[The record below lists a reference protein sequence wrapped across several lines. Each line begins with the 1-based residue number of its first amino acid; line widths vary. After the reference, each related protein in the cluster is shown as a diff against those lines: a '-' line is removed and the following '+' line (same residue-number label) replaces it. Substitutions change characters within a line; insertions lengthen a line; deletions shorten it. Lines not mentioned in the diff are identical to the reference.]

1 MDGMYVQGANFMIKW
16 LYLEDGSLLCYS
28 NSLTIFLPYFFR
40 SPSYGGSLI
49 LYSLFQ
55 TISIVH
61 LFIIQ
66 PCTQVS
72 VLLSVFSGF
81 L

>member
-1 MDGMYVQGANFMIKW
+1 MDGMYVREANFMIKW
-16 LYLEDGSLLCYS
+16 LYLEDSSLLCYS
-28 NSLTIFLPYFFR
+28 NSLTIFLPYFLR
-40 SPSYGGSLI
+40 SISYGGSLI
-49 LYSLFQ
+49 LYNLFQ
-55 TISIVH
+55 TIYIVH

-66 PCTQVS
+66 PCTQVF